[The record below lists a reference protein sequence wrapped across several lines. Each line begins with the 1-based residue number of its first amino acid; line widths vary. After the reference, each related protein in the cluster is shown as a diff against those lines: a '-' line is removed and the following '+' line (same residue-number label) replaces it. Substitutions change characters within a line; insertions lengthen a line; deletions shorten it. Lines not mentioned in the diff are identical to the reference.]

1 MIEKLEF
8 KSIKGI
14 EEADR
19 EKYKIHEQ
27 QEAMKGLLADLYHEQ
42 AMRSGR
48 VGAINRKPS
57 GNEGLIK
64 DLAYIWAIRCMAKIL
79 EMKVS
84 GKPELADQLFFQKA
98 GAQER

>member
-1 MIEKLEF
+1 MIEILEF

-48 VGAINRKPS
+48 VGATF
-57 GNEGLIK
+57 
-64 DLAYIWAIRCMAKIL
+64 
-79 EMKVS
+79 
-84 GKPELADQLFFQKA
+84 GKRRTDQRLSVYLGYQVY
-98 GAQER
+98 G